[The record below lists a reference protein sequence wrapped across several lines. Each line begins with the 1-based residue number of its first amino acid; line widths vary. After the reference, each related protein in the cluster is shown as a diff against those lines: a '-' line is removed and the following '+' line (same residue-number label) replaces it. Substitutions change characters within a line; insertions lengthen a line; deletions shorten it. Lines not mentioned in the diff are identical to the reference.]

1 MVCPE
6 GTTDSLELHTV
17 STLNDVH
24 PQSGM
29 CKEIQWDIRGKKVK
43 MFVVFKVFRIHITL
57 LQYCSFFINIL
68 TSID

>member
-29 CKEIQWDIRGKKVK
+29 YKEI
-43 MFVVFKVFRIHITL
+43 
-57 LQYCSFFINIL
+57 
-68 TSID
+68 